1 MKTQQNIERLQNRIA
16 PIEMSS
22 DDFRAAGHD
31 LIDAIADF
39 LTSLPE
45 RPVGPGETPAEVRH
59 VLGNAPL
66 PEEGIPPHQF
76 LVMRL
81 HSFQPRLSRLHRL

>member
-1 MKTQQNIERLQNRIA
+1 MSDTLKTQKTIERLQNRIA

-22 DDFRAAGHD
+22 DDVRAAGHG

-45 RPVGPGETPAEVRH
+45 RPVGPGETPAEVRR
-59 VLGNAPL
+59 VLGNPPYLRKGPL
-66 PEEGIPPHQF
+66 
-76 LVMRL
+76 LT
-81 HSFQPRLSRLHRL
+81 SC